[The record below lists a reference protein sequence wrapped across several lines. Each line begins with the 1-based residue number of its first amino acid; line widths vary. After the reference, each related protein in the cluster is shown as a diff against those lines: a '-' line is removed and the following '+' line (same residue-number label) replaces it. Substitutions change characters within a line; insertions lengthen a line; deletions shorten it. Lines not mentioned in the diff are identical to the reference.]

1 MTLHGEKY
9 YLIEHFDRMSPFFIS
24 LASDTDLWM
33 YISST
38 GGLSCGR
45 RNPEQALFPYY
56 TDDKITENA
65 DHTGAK
71 TIIRLSCDCLTANA
85 DRPLTLSD
93 RAARCQT
100 DIVSNSELVGQQSG
114 RSAQRSYSAAVGQ
127 RSGLTLPWEPFSDR
141 YMGVYHTKRSIAKS
155 VVGNRLL
162 FMEQNLDLGLTFT
175 YEWMPAGQWGWVRRA
190 SLRND
195 GTEPVSVEMIDGL
208 QNVLPSG
215 VEQKTQNVFST
226 LVDAYKK
233 TETLSFATLFRMEAI
248 LVDRAE
254 PSESLRCNAVFTLG
268 LPEARL
274 LASSRQLDAFR
285 MQQPIANEPESKG
298 VRGAALAHAALT
310 LEAGSQ
316 RTWYEVC
323 DVALDATE
331 VRARMQRLAQ
341 SDAVEEI
348 EKAVQQTTDNLRAI
362 VGQNDGIQQTADEAG
377 MARHFA
383 NTLFNTMRGGFYCD
397 NYRINTCAFARHI
410 ANFNRALAER
420 YRAFLDQLPEE
431 MDYTALG
438 ERVLDCQD
446 FQLHRLFL
454 EYLPLTFSRRHG
466 DPSRPWNLFNIR
478 VNDAEGKRI
487 IAYQGNWRDIFQ
499 NWEALSLSYPLY
511 TNGIIAKFL
520 NATTIDGYNPY
531 KVTSEG
537 IDWEV
542 IEPENPWSNIGY
554 WGDHQIIYLCRLLEL
569 SFAHHPQALR
579 DMTGMREFA
588 FANVPYRF
596 KSYAEIVADPKNS
609 IRFDDDLHKHIF
621 DILPEY
627 GQDARLVMG
636 QAEQP
641 LLVTMTEKLL
651 ITLLTKLSN
660 LVPDAGVWM
669 NTLRPEWNDANNA
682 LVGNGASMVTLCYM
696 RRFVVFLQRLFDGMD
711 TTYAV
716 SREVVQFL
724 YAILQATEQYMQA
737 TATLSDCYA
746 ERPSNDY
753 QTATLS
759 DHARRQYTDAAGMA
773 GEAYRTAAYA
783 GFSGEKV
790 ELESEHIRLF
800 LARILALLDRSIASN
815 RRPDGLYH
823 AYNLI
828 RFEGTQT
835 LTISH
840 LYEMLEGQ
848 VAILSS
854 GYLSPAE
861 AADLLDAMRASAL
874 YREDQRSYMLY
885 PNRTLPSFFQKN
897 TLTAE
902 QASSPLVQRLLN
914 TALFTMDC
922 EGEVHFNAD
931 FRNASFLEK
940 ALQGLSIST
949 EEKQQVL
956 DLYEATFHHHAF
968 TGRSGTFYKYEGLG
982 CIYWHMVSKL
992 LLAVG
997 EIIETAGADSAD
1009 LVRLKAHYEAIQEGI
1024 GAHKSPAEYG
1034 SFPFDPYSHTP
1045 VHAGCQQPGM
1055 TGQVKE
1061 DIISRF
1067 RELGLRVADGALH
1080 IEPVLL
1086 REDEFQNGELRFTYC
1101 AVPFTYRKSSN
1112 RQIALRLSNGETV
1125 ALPDNCIPAEWATHL
1140 FARDGVVAE
1149 VEVEV

>member
-71 TIIRLSCDCLTANA
+71 TIIRLS
-85 DRPLTLSD
+85 
-93 RAARCQT
+93 
-100 DIVSNSELVGQQSG
+100 G
-114 RSAQRSYSAAVGQ
+114 SAKRG
-127 RSGLTLPWEPFSDR
+127 LPWEPFSDR
-141 YMGVYHTKRSIAKS
+141 YMGVYRTKRSIAKS

-233 TETLSFATLFRMEAI
+233 TETLSFVTLFRMEAI

-285 MQQPIANEPESKG
+285 KGQSIADEPESKG
-298 VRGAALAHAALT
+298 VRGAALAHSTLT
-310 LEAGSQ
+310 LDAGSQ

-323 DVALDATE
+323 DVALDAME

-341 SDAVEEI
+341 SDAIEEI
-348 EKAVQQTTDNLRAI
+348 EKAVQQTTDNLRAV

-397 NYRINTCAFARHI
+397 NYRINTRAFARHI

-431 MDYTALG
+431 MDYTALE

-446 FQLHRLFL
+446 CQLHRLFL

-466 DPSRPWNLFNIR
+466 DPSRPWNLFDIR

-621 DILPEY
+621 DILSEY

-724 YAILQATEQYMQA
+724 YAILQATEQYIEK

-746 ERPSNDY
+746 ERPSNDC

-759 DHARRQYTDAAGMA
+759 DQARRQYTDAAGLA

-800 LARILALLDRSIASN
+800 LARILTLLDRSIASN

-828 RFEGTQT
+828 RFEGTHA

-885 PNRTLPSFFQKN
+885 PNRTLPAFFQKN

-902 QASSPLVQRLLN
+902 QAASPLVQRLLN
-914 TALFTMDC
+914 TTLFTKDC

-940 ALQGLSIST
+940 ALQGLSLAAD
-949 EEKQQVL
+949 EERQLL

-1045 VHAGCQQPGM
+1045 AHAGCQQPGM

-1067 RELGLRVADGALH
+1067 RELGLRVADGALY

-1086 REDEFQNGELRFTYC
+1086 REDEFQNGELCFTYC
-1101 AVPFTYRKSSN
+1101 AVPFTYKKLSN
-1112 RQIALRLSNGETV
+1112 SQLLNCQIALRLSNGETV
-1125 ALPDNCIPAEWATHL
+1125 ALPDHCIPAEWAIHL

-1149 VEVEV
+1149 VVVAL

>member
-71 TIIRLSCDCLTANA
+71 TIIRLSD
-85 DRPLTLSD
+85 
-93 RAARCQT
+93 
-100 DIVSNSELVGQQSG
+100 
-114 RSAQRSYSAAVGQ
+114 SAKRG
-127 RSGLTLPWEPFSDR
+127 LPWEPFSDR
-141 YMGVYHTKRSIAKS
+141 YMGVYRTKRSIAKS

-162 FMEQNLDLGLTFT
+162 FMEQNLDLGLTFC

-190 SLRND
+190 TLRND
-195 GTEPVSVEMIDGL
+195 GTESVSVEMIDGL

-285 MQQPIANEPESKG
+285 MQQPIADEPESKG

-323 DVALDATE
+323 DVALDATG

-348 EKAVQQTTDNLRAI
+348 EKAVQQTTDNLRAV

-397 NYRINTCAFARHI
+397 NYRINTRAFARHI

-431 MDYTALG
+431 MDYTALE

-466 DPSRPWNLFNIR
+466 DPSRPWNLFDIR

-609 IRFDDDLHKHIF
+609 IRFDDELHKHIF
-621 DILPEY
+621 ALLPEY

-724 YAILQATEQYMQA
+724 YAILQATEQYLEA
-737 TATLSDCYA
+737 TATLSD
-746 ERPSNDY
+746 
-753 QTATLS
+753 Q
-759 DHARRQYTDAAGMA
+759 ARRQYTDAAGLA
-773 GEAYRTAAYA
+773 GEAYRTSAYA

-800 LARILALLDRSIASN
+800 LARILTLLDRSIASN

-828 RFEGTQT
+828 RFEGTHA

-902 QASSPLVQRLLN
+902 QAASPLVQRLLN
-914 TALFTMDC
+914 TALFTQDC

-940 ALQGLSIST
+940 ALQGLSLT
-949 EEKQQVL
+949 ADEERQLL

-997 EIIETAGADSAD
+997 EIIETADADRPSCD
-1009 LVRLKAHYEAIQEGI
+1009 RLIAHYRAIQEGI

-1045 VHAGCQQPGM
+1045 AHAGCQQPGM